1 MKYAIILMDGAAGY
15 PLEQLSGKTC
25 LQAAHTPNLD
35 YLAKKSLLGM
45 VRTVPLGLEPG
56 SDVANLSVLGYNP
69 AAYHTGRSPLE
80 AASIGI
86 DLAADEVAFRCNL
99 VTLSQADSYARRQML
114 DHSAGE
120 ITTQEASILIKD
132 LAQVLQRDGLNFY
145 PGVSYR
151 HIMVLKGEEKKVKLT
166 PPHDILG
173 KVVGPFLPQGRGGDM
188 LLGLMEKSVGILS
201 GHPLNIQREK
211 QGLRPANS
219 IWIWGQGK
227 KPSLDSFYKKYGLT
241 GAVISAVDLINGI
254 GICAG
259 LIPIKVEGVTGNL
272 YTNYKGKYEAG
283 AEQLKKMDLAYIHIE
298 APDEC
303 GHQGDIQ
310 CKLKAIELID
320 QQVIGPL
327 YEGLSELQIPFRMMV
342 LPDHPTPI
350 ALRTHSGEP
359 VPFLIYDSSDPR
371 QDSQAAYDEF
381 WPAKH
386 GIKVEEG
393 HKLMDIF
400 IGRQYG

>member
-1 MKYAIILMDGAAGY
+1 
-15 PLEQLSGKTC
+15 
-25 LQAAHTPNLD
+25 
-35 YLAKKSLLGM
+35 
-45 VRTVPLGLEPG
+45 
-56 SDVANLSVLGYNP
+56 
-69 AAYHTGRSPLE
+69 
-80 AASIGI
+80 
-86 DLAADEVAFRCNL
+86 
-99 VTLSQADSYARRQML
+99 
-114 DHSAGE
+114 
-120 ITTQEASILIKD
+120 
-132 LAQVLQRDGLNFY
+132 
-145 PGVSYR
+145 
-151 HIMVLKGEEKKVKLT
+151 
-166 PPHDILG
+166 
-173 KVVGPFLPQGRGGDM
+173 
-188 LLGLMEKSVGILS
+188 
-201 GHPLNIQREK
+201 
-211 QGLRPANS
+211 
-219 IWIWGQGK
+219 
-227 KPSLDSFYKKYGLT
+227 
-241 GAVISAVDLINGI
+241 VDLINGI

-272 YTNYKGKYEAG
+272 HTNYKGKYEAG

-327 YEGLSELQIPFRMMV
+327 YEGLSGLQIPFRMMV